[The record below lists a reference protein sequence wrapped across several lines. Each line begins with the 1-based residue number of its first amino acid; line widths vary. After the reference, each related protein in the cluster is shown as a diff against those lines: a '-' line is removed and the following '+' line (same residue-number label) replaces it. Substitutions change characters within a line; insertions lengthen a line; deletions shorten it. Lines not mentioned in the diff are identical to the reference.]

1 VTTDRMGSNARIA
14 CLAVLVVLLGA
25 CATARQAPTHP
36 PLPLAGER
44 VMVVPLPAG
53 SVLPGGGDDRA
64 AEAVL
69 LEALAVR
76 GAAVEWLPP
85 DAVEP
90 LAARLPGPTADPRR
104 RSPATVARDGR
115 WLEPGVARQLSLWAA
130 LGDVELAL
138 LPDRPVTGD
147 AGVRWSAVMADART
161 GMVIWRG
168 SGDGA
173 DLAEAAAALAA
184 ALVRDG

>member
-14 CLAVLVVLLGA
+14 FLAVLVVLLGA

-90 LAARLPGPTADPRR
+90 LAARLPGPTADPAGARPPPWR
-104 RSPATVARDGR
+104 ATVAG
-115 WLEPGVARQLSLWAA
+115 
-130 LGDVELAL
+130 
-138 LPDRPVTGD
+138 
-147 AGVRWSAVMADART
+147 WSR
-161 GMVIWRG
+161 GWRG
-168 SGDGA
+168 SSLCGRRWEMWSSPCSRTG
-173 DLAEAAAALAA
+173 
-184 ALVRDG
+184 R